1 MGQISPPPPPTWYDS
16 AFAQLYRLDH
26 RYLVELAAVILVAVL
41 LHLGYGVLSDRQ
53 REFAIQ
59 REANN
64 LDHVSNPTISIGT
77 ITNSGA
83 GSSTQ
88 ITQEVPKQKTA
99 SK

>member
-1 MGQISPPPPPTWYDS
+1 MGQTSPTWYDS

-26 RYLVELAAVILVAVL
+26 RYLVELAAVILVAIVL
-41 LHLGYGVLSDRQ
+41 HFGYGVLSDRQ

-59 REANN
+59 RDTNN
-64 LDHVSNPTISIGT
+64 SDRMPGPTISIGT

-88 ITQEVPKQKTA
+88 ITQEAPKQKTN